1 MFSCESFPMTINSGS
16 FSQQVAIGKFVQ
28 GLSTPQESHS
38 SPNLAFWK
46 HFLFQFHFWKH
57 FFFGNIL
64 HGPFWFLGNAS
75 FPVSFF
81 WKHFFLGTF
90 FKTLSLPNLF
100 FWKHFFSGFVF
111 GTTSFQEHFLNTF
124 HGPFWLFGNTS
135 FTVSFFE
142 TPLLQFH

>member
-81 WKHFFLGTF
+81 LETLLFRNIFQNTFIAQFVFLEALLFRFRFWNHFFLGTF
-90 FKTLSLPNLF
+90 FKHFSWAILA
-100 FWKHFFSGFVF
+100 FWKHFFY
-111 GTTSFQEHFLNTF
+111 SFIF
-124 HGPFWLFGNTS
+124 
-135 FTVSFFE
+135 
-142 TPLLQFH
+142 